1 MQEIIK
7 VSDLKDDESSN
18 TFSNSAHEIS
28 KPESDNVSEN
38 IEDAECANLAAA
50 EINKLSH
57 WNGHEQKHWGKHRL
71 PYICDMRNKLT
82 NSEML
87 AIVLSNA
94 EICSRVPQA
103 CRENALFLIN
113 TKSMKDLGDIK
124 KDLNGTFKKV
134 DRIQVEDG

>member
-1 MQEIIK
+1 MREDSIQEIIK

-38 IEDAECANLAAA
+38 MEDAESANLAAA

-71 PYICDMRNKLT
+71 PHICDMRNKLT

-87 AIVLSNA
+87 AIVLSNV

-103 CRENALFLIN
+103 
-113 TKSMKDLGDIK
+113 
-124 KDLNGTFKKV
+124 
-134 DRIQVEDG
+134 